1 MYEYNQCSRYNAA
14 KNEVMNAEQKLRAVS
29 SFGGGGGG
37 GGSIYGTCTAGY
49 GGRGADLST
58 LNGVEIHRFLSEV
71 NDFLAAPLLLFP
83 AV

>member
-37 GGSIYGTCTAGY
+37 VDQYTEPALR
-49 GGRGADLST
+49 GRGA
-58 LNGVEIHRFLSEV
+58 GVEIFKL
-71 NDFLAAPLLLFP
+71 
-83 AV
+83 

>member
-37 GGSIYGTCTAGY
+37 GGSIYGTSTAG
-49 GGRGADLST
+49 
-58 LNGVEIHRFLSEV
+58 
-71 NDFLAAPLLLFP
+71 
-83 AV
+83 